1 MALEHAYAEALKK
14 AVENGKEPKAAVSAL
29 REALANRGRQALL
42 PRIARAFRMLLERA
56 RMQNALTLTTGGTHA
71 ARAKKEAEEVL
82 KAMHIN
88 AEDLEIKTDENLIG
102 GWRLEGREHLYDASF
117 KKHLLSIYNRTIQS

>member
-14 AVENGKEPKAAVSAL
+14 TIENGKEPKAAMAAL
-29 REALANRGRQALL
+29 RDALEKRGRQALF
-42 PRIARAFRMLLERA
+42 PRITRALRMLLERE
-56 RMQNALTLTTGGTHA
+56 RTQNTLTLSIAGAHA
-71 ARAKKEAEEVL
+71 TRAKKEAGEVL
-82 KAMHIN
+82 KSMHVKV
-88 AEDLEIKTDENLIG
+88 DDVEIKTDEHLIG